1 LNATPRLS
9 IVSFNLKDF
18 FLPTDPTSSAVHER
32 KVASVAALLRAADP
46 DVIALQEVGEEELCL
61 RLLRDELGWREPS
74 LVLGSPDRRG
84 IRCALASRLA
94 VEEQESLLL
103 DRLTFPRFRLT
114 DPEPFAIPNRR
125 SILRTRL
132 ETPLGRV
139 SVFTAHF
146 KSQLPTPLKSAD
158 GEELPMKSATDWG
171 EAITRS
177 LVQRTAEALAL
188 KRFVQQDQA
197 EGRGVL
203 VCGDFNDVPTSVP
216 VAVLLAGDEESR
228 LVDLAAAVPAAQN
241 FTALHRGRPSR
252 IDYVL
257 ASTELASRVV
267 EVSIS
272 NQSLRDHGPYRP
284 DAPPEPDSDHAPVV
298 VKLG

>member
-1 LNATPRLS
+1 
-9 IVSFNLKDF
+9 
-18 FLPTDPTSSAVHER
+18 VHEQ
-32 KVASVAALLRAADP
+32 KVASVAGLLRAADP

-61 RLLRDELGWREPS
+61 RLIRDELGWRAPT
-74 LVLGSPDRRG
+74 LLLGSPDRRG
-84 IRCALASRLA
+84 IRCAIASRLPIA
-94 VEEQESLLL
+94 EQESLLL
-103 DRLTFPRFRLT
+103 DRLTFPRFRVE

-132 ETPLGRV
+132 DTPLGPV

-146 KSQLPTPLKSAD
+146 KSQLPTPMKTAD
-158 GEELPMKSATDWG
+158 GAELPMTSATDWG
-171 EAITRS
+171 ESIVRS
-177 LVQRTAEALAL
+177 MVQRTAEALAL
-188 KRFVQQDQA
+188 KGLVQQDQA
-197 EGRGVL
+197 AGRGVL

-216 VAVLLAGDEESR
+216 IAVLLAGDDERR
-228 LVDLAAAVPAAQN
+228 LVDLAAAVPAERN

-257 ASTELASRVV
+257 ASRELAARVL

-272 NQSLRDHGPYRP
+272 NDTLRDHGPYRP

-298 VKLG
+298 VRLG